1 MWGCGAIHMIAPLTL
16 IHSSHE
22 VYTHGQGLNYGVTTI
37 VTGAD
42 SPRTSGL

>member
-1 MWGCGAIHMIAPLTL
+1 MWECGAIIRIAPLTYL
-16 IHSSHE
+16 HASHE
-22 VYTHGQGLNYGVTTI
+22 VYAHGQGLNYGVTTI